1 MPKRTLTQELQN
13 DLRPPLLYNTVSML
27 CNKISSKTK
36 WTILHLRLETIQIQ
50 NPATRH
56 SMLNKTSSDSKKPI
70 LTLPC
75 SAYQQISF
83 GQLKKK
89 QGNQKLHSWRLTDQY
104 NNFKKQ
110 SPFLLVSVHE
120 LQNNIWNR
128 CL

>member
-50 NPATRH
+50 TPQLDTRCSTKQVVTQKNQFWPCH
-56 SMLNKTSSDSKKPI
+56 APLISK
-70 LTLPC
+70 LVWTT
-75 SAYQQISF
+75 
-83 GQLKKK
+83 KKK

-104 NNFKKQ
+104 NNLKEQ